1 MYKHYSILFLLLLL
15 IGGCKK
21 EAPEKTT
28 PAIESKLP
36 RDSASVVFDSVAV
49 TQKKDETLTAFYR
62 LYGFGTV
69 WNKPEARQK
78 LIRLLLDSDQEG
90 LIPNDYNIQ
99 KIQKLEPKAQT
110 FSDSEM
116 IAYDL
121 LLTASA
127 QKYLWHLSNGKLDPK
142 KIYRDWDLKKNKVDI
157 NGLLASGI
165 QGDSVAA
172 VFESVKPKH
181 MIYQSLKDA
190 LQKIEQYPRDT
201 VKTIKF
207 VQKIVRGDTS
217 NAMPSVKKTLM
228 IWKDLAKSDSL
239 SDIYDRKTVKAV
251 KNFQRRN
258 GLTADGVIGK
268 STVDALN
275 LSVEKRKHQIIANLE
290 RWRWYP
296 RDMGDHYIIVNIAGY
311 YLRVIK
317 DNDTIERKRIVVGKS
332 ERKTPILSSMF
343 NNIVFNPTWTV
354 PPTII
359 REDLVPDATNN
370 RSYFANRN
378 ITIYN
383 SRGKIV
389 DPEKWNPKNPRAY
402 RYVQAPGYYNSLGV
416 VKFNFPNHYTVYLH
430 DTNHRDYF
438 GKQYRSL
445 SSGCVRVE
453 DPLPL
458 AEYML
463 NDSIRWSRAKID
475 TLVATK
481 KTTTINLKQKIRLHQ
496 LYWTAWM
503 ERNGDF
509 EFRPDIYNLD
519 EDLYLKLRK

>member
-1 MYKHYSILFLLLLL
+1 MQKNYLILLLALLL
-15 IGGCKK
+15 IGCKK
-21 EAPEKTT
+21 QDATKETVPVV
-28 PAIESKLP
+28 ESKLP
-36 RDSASVVFDSVAV
+36 RDSASVVFDSVVV
-49 TQKKDETLTAFYR
+49 TQKDDATLTAFYR

-69 WNKPEARQK
+69 WNKPEMRQK
-78 LIRLLLDSDQEG
+78 LIQLLLDAEKEG
-90 LIPNDYNIQ
+90 LKPTDYNII
-99 KIQKLEPKAQT
+99 KIQKLEAKAKT
-110 FSDSEM
+110 FSDAEM
-116 IAYDL
+116 VSYDL

-142 KIYRDWDLKKNKVDI
+142 KIYRDWDLKKNPVDI
-157 NGLLASGI
+157 NTLLSSGI

-172 VFESVKPKH
+172 VLESVKPTH
-181 MIYQSLKDA
+181 PIYAGLKKA
-190 LQKIEQYPRDT
+190 LIKIDEYPKDT
-201 VKTIKF
+201 IKPMKF

-217 NAMPSVKKTLM
+217 SLMPSIKRKLM
-228 IWKDLAKSDSL
+228 IWKELNASDSL
-239 SDIYDRKTVKAV
+239 SQIYDRKTFKAV
-251 KNFQRRN
+251 KNFQLWN
-258 GLTADGVIGK
+258 GLSPDGVIGK

-275 LSVEKRKHQIIANLE
+275 LTVEKRKHQIIANLE
-290 RWRWYP
+290 RWRWFP
-296 RDMGDHYIIVNIAGY
+296 HEMGDHYIIVNIPGY
-311 YLRVIK
+311 YLRIIK
-317 DNDTIERKRIVVGKS
+317 DKDTIERKRIVVGKA
-332 ERKTPILSSMF
+332 ERKTPILSSTF
-343 NNIVFNPTWTV
+343 NNVVFNPTWTV

-383 SRGKIV
+383 SKGQVV
-389 DPEKWNPKNPRAY
+389 DPQKWNPKNPRAY

-438 GKQYRSL
+438 GKQHRSL

-463 NDSIRWSRAKID
+463 NDSIRWNRAKID

-503 ERNGDF
+503 ERNGTL

-519 EDLYLKLRK
+519 EDLYQKLQK

>member
-1 MYKHYSILFLLLLL
+1 MYKHYSILVFLLLLM
-15 IGGCKK
+15 GCKK
-21 EAPEKTT
+21 EIPQK
-28 PAIESKLP
+28 PVVIESKLP
-36 RDSASVVFDSVAV
+36 RDSTSVVFDSVVV

-69 WNKPEARQK
+69 WNKPEARYK
-78 LIRLLLDSDQEG
+78 LIQLLLDSNKEG
-90 LIPNDYNIQ
+90 LDPNDYNIK
-99 KIQKLEPKAQT
+99 KIQKLEAKAKT
-110 FSDSEM
+110 FSDKEM
-116 IAYDL
+116 VGYDL

-142 KIYRDWDLKKNKVDI
+142 KIYRDWDLKKNPVDI
-157 NGLLASGI
+157 NTLLTSGI

-172 VFESVKPKH
+172 ILESVKPKH
-181 MIYQSLKDA
+181 AIYRSLKMA
-190 LQKIEQYPRDT
+190 LEKFADYPKD
-201 VKTIKF
+201 TIKPVVF

-217 NAMPSVKKTLM
+217 KLMPSIKRKLMVWKELASNDTLT
-228 IWKDLAKSDSL
+228 K
-239 SDIYDRKTVKAV
+239 IYDRKTFKAI
-251 KNFQRRN
+251 KNFQRKQ
-258 GLTADGVIGK
+258 GLMPDGVIGK

-275 LSVEKRKHQIIANLE
+275 LSMEKRKHQIIANLE
-290 RWRWYP
+290 RWRWFP
-296 RDMGDHYIIVNIAGY
+296 RDFGDHYIIVNIPGY

-317 DNDTIERKRIVVGKS
+317 DGDTIERKRIVVGKS
-332 ERKTPILSSMF
+332 ERKTPILSSTF

-383 SRGKIV
+383 SKGVAV
-389 DPEKWNPKNPRAY
+389 DPEKWNPKNPGAY
-402 RYVQAPGYYNSLGV
+402 RYVQAPGFYNSLGV

-438 GKQYRSL
+438 VKNYRSL

-503 ERNGDF
+503 EKNGDL